1 MGHSVPGALAP
12 PSLFQ
17 FGSGAWHV
25 QQSISAVRVAPRC
38 PTPPSRARLPSFW
51 RRRLPAPPPP
61 PPRPLRAPLA
71 GCALRVLQPPLFPL
85 PASPLA
91 LSLAASSQP
100 RPSCSLQMPL
110 APSRFKVPG
119 GKWGQR
125 ISGRQLRSLWIA
137 AAAAARR
144 PREAPARCA
153 GLRMLEGGGP
163 RLGHP
168 CLLLRLPPHPQDQ
181 EPPSWSDHAET
192 EKPESRGLL
201 LLSLFFVVT
210 SKEEEEKFSSPL
222 VDVWTLFTLPPPP
235 HPPYLCW
242 GGGGGRYLQDS
253 GLGFIFPLR

>member
-61 PPRPLRAPLA
+61 PRPLRAPLA
-71 GCALRVLQPPLFPL
+71 GCALRVLPPPLFPL

-168 CLLLRLPPHPQDQ
+168 CLLLRLPRHPQDQ

-235 HPPYLCW
+235 HPPYLGW

>member
-1 MGHSVPGALAP
+1 MAAARGARGRVWPSRGKGLEVSSLQWGVGGGLGHSVPGALAP

-38 PTPPSRARLPSFW
+38 PTPSRARLPSFW

-61 PPRPLRAPLA
+61 PRPLRAPLA
-71 GCALRVLQPPLFPL
+71 GCALRVLPPPLFPL

-125 ISGRQLRSLWIA
+125 ISGRQLQSLWIA

-144 PREAPARCA
+144 PREAPALCA
-153 GLRMLEGGGP
+153 GLRMLEGGGS
-163 RLGHP
+163 RLGHQ
-168 CLLLRLPPHPQDQ
+168 CLLLRSPRIPRTRNP
-181 EPPSWSDHAET
+181 
-192 EKPESRGLL
+192 LL
-201 LLSLFFVVT
+201 DLITLKLRSQRAASCSCCRYFSL
-210 SKEEEEKFSSPL
+210 
-222 VDVWTLFTLPPPP
+222 
-235 HPPYLCW
+235 
-242 GGGGGRYLQDS
+242 
-253 GLGFIFPLR
+253 